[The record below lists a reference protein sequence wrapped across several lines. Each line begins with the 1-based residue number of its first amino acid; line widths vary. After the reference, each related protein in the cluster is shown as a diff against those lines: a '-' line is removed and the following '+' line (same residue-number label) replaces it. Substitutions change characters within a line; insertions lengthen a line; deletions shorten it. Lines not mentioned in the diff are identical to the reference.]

1 MQPVEE
7 LSGPTETLT
16 LVERYRRGDE
26 EAARLLFDR
35 YVQRLLEL
43 AGSNL
48 PPGVA
53 RRFGPEDVVQSVFRS
68 LFRAVKENRVK
79 LERSGDLWAWL
90 LQVTFNKLRGR
101 SAYHLADK
109 RSVKREEELP
119 VRIPQII
126 PPWTSGRRNPRSRTP
141 GDSRRAGLPLRPEGL
156 AAPQGGRPRL
166 QGFSMEEIGARLGT
180 SHATVS
186 RQLKKIGRRFEERLR
201 NQSERRPRGGSKPM
215 IAVTGSTEVDFEGR
229 LIAFEEAWRCGM
241 PPDLD
246 DYLGPPSVTG
256 ADDPFVPGF
265 WSFWT

>member
-7 LSGPTETLT
+7 DSGRTETLN
-16 LVERYRRGDE
+16 LAERYRRGDE
-26 EAARLLFDR
+26 DAARLLFDR

-68 LFRAVKENRVK
+68 LFRAVKEDRVK

-101 SAYHLADK
+101 SAYHLAAK
-109 RSVKREEELP
+109 RSVKREELPMAENTRDHPALAFWSKEPSVEHLAAIADELDYLFGP
-119 VRIPQII
+119 NG
-126 PPWTSGRRNPRSRTP
+126 S
-141 GDSRRAGLPLRPEGL
+141 PLRRVVDL
-156 AAPQGGRPRL
+156 RL
-166 QGFSMEEIGARLGT
+166 QGFSMEEIGERLGT

-201 NQSERRPRGGSKPM
+201 NQSDACPC
-215 IAVTGSTEVDFEGR
+215 A
-229 LIAFEEAWRCGM
+229 EA
-241 PPDLD
+241 
-246 DYLGPPSVTG
+246 
-256 ADDPFVPGF
+256 AHQ
-265 WSFWT
+265 